1 METSGNSISYGSI
14 VPLIGGESIGISEA
28 LGKQHPEWVLSY
40 SDFQA
45 NDAHYLNYLNKKG
58 WQGDYVLLDE
68 NPKYKAKKVDVVNT
82 VCPCAGLSSL
92 SPASSGDNPT
102 NNWMYE
108 SAEYVLGNIKPKVF
122 WGENAP
128 RLAQSTGVPVV
139 KKLREIGKKHGYTL
153 SIYKTKSK
161 IQGYSQIRD
170 RTFYFFWQG
179 TKVPLFN
186 YIHRPHQR
194 IEDLLKSVKNK
205 KGDPMSECHNK
216 NKPSDDTV
224 YAWILDQH
232 GMNHKE
238 FVESLQQSNVN
249 LYTILDTMGKTKF
262 EAWDN
267 IIADLEK
274 RDDDGA
280 KRWHRVLKRMSD
292 KEKAGGHTMRRTI
305 TLPVDY
311 IGAFVGH
318 LPSCLVHPVEDRY
331 LTYREMLSIMYL
343 PQDFELLN
351 ARSSYNHICQNVP
364 VKTAQDMMEQIKLY
378 FDGRL
383 DLIETDYLL
392 QDNKRKVYEYEKSH
406 LQLDEFMV

>member
-1 METSGNSISYGSI
+1 MEKSRELSYGTI
-14 VPLIGGESIGISEA
+14 VPLIGGESIGISES

-92 SPASSGDNPT
+92 STTSSGNSPV

-108 SAEYVLGNIKPKVF
+108 SAEYVLGNIKPQVF

-128 RLAQSTGVPVV
+128 RLAQSTGIPVV

-170 RTFYFFWQG
+170 RTFYFFWKG
-179 TKVPLFN
+179 NKTPLFN

-194 IEDLLKSVKNK
+194 IEDLLKSVKNR
-205 KGDPMSECHNK
+205 KGDPMSEVYNER
-216 NKPSDDTV
+216 KPSDDTL

-238 FVESLQQSNVN
+238 FMESLELPNEN
-249 LYTILDTMGKTKF
+249 LYQVLDRMGSTKY
-262 EAWDN
+262 EAWDK
-267 IIADLEK
+267 AVEDFSK
-274 RDDDGA
+274 RDDDGSI
-280 KRWHRVLKRMSD
+280 RWHRILKRMSE
-292 KEKAGGHTMRRTI
+292 KEKAGGGVMRRCM
-305 TLPVDY
+305 TLPNDY

-318 LPSCLVHPVEDRY
+318 LPGCLVHPVEDRF

-343 PQDFELLN
+343 PEDFELLN
-351 ARSSYNHICQNVP
+351 PKRQVNHICQNVP
-364 VKTAQDMMEQIKLY
+364 VKTAKDMMDQIKLY
-378 FDGRL
+378 FDNRL
-383 DLIETDYLL
+383 DLIDTEYLL
-392 QDNKRKVYEYEKSH
+392 QDNKRKVYEYEKNH